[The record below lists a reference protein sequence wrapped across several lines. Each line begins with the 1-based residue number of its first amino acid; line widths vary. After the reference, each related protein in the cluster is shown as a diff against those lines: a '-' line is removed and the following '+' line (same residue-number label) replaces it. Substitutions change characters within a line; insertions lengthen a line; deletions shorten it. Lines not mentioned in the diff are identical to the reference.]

1 MQTKLDEYWPK
12 IKDDALI
19 SQLID
24 PRFNHS
30 TLKSSANKQAVFLW
44 FLLLKQNIIFNY
56 FKAVKM
62 PDTIYSNYKAKL
74 QQSSQSPISSQSS
87 QVSQAWQASQTLQQY
102 QNPRTVKNVEKPI
115 QLFRRFLNAFTKIIE
130 LKIYFS
136 EPLIVSESSVLDYWK
151 TNIARF
157 PILSII
163 AKDYL
168 SMMPTSVASERSFSL
183 AGLQITDLRASL
195 NPNTTNQTICLSS
208 WQKLLKNLK

>member
-1 MQTKLDEYWPK
+1 ML
-12 IKDDALI
+12 
-19 SQLID
+19 
-24 PRFNHS
+24 
-30 TLKSSANKQAVFLW
+30 
-44 FLLLKQNIIFNY
+44 
-56 FKAVKM
+56 
-62 PDTIYSNYKAKL
+62 DTIYSNYKAKL

-87 QVSQAWQASQTLQQY
+87 QVSQASQASQTPQQS

-115 QLFRRFLNAFTKIIE
+115 PLFRRFLNVFSNTNETNNSE

-195 NPNTTNQTICLSS
+195 NPNTANQTICLSS